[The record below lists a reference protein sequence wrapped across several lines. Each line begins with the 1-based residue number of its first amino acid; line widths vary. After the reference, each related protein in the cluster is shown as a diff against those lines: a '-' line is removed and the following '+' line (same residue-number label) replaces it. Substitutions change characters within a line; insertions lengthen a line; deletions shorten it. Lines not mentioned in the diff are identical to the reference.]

1 MNGCPAKPEVK
12 ELLRQWIFKNARRP
26 IDGELRDD
34 TPILE
39 QRVISSLQV
48 MELILFVE
56 RTSGRAVRAAQLRPS
71 AFRSIEDIYH
81 TFFEEASHEQRAM

>member
-1 MNGCPAKPEVK
+1 MSSFPTELEVK
-12 ELLRQWIFKNARRP
+12 HLLRQWIASNARRP
-26 IDGELRDD
+26 VDGAIRDD

-56 RTSGRAVRAAQLRPS
+56 RTSGRPVNIAQLRPS
-71 AFRSIEDIYH
+71 AFRSIDDIYR
-81 TFFEEASHEQRAM
+81 TFFSEASDEQRAA